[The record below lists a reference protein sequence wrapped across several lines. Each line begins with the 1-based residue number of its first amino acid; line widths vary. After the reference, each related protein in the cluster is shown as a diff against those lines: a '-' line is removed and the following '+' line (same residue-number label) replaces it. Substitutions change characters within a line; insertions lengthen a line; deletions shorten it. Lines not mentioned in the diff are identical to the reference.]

1 MKNYYSSKRKAP
13 EYFILKYEIKN
24 SKIII
29 YFADGKTKEETYS
42 KELENQII
50 ENMEN
55 QLSDTS
61 FYNLKTEIKEN
72 MQTSKNLSVVSSG
85 LFVIFSASSYIGELP
100 LNTVETIP
108 VIVLSAI
115 CAGSSLIKQHKFKA
129 LLQDLTKNHR
139 FIVNKELFE
148 NLDSSQT
155 KLVISKQD
163 SKTKAALTGEIN
175 INAIDPL
182 TKNQVTNLIDTARQM
197 KSKNY
202 VYKK

>member
-115 CAGSSLIKQHKFKA
+115 CAGASLIKQHKFKA

-139 FIVNKELFE
+139 FVVNKELFE
-148 NLDSSQT
+148 NLNSSQT
-155 KLVISKQD
+155 KLILSKQD

-182 TKNQVTNLIDTARQM
+182 TKNQVTNLINTAREI
-197 KSKNY
+197 KPKNY